1 MANKNAA
8 SRAGQSGAKAE
19 KPAPAAAGA
28 TTTNDAAAE
37 KPSAVDD
44 TGKAEEAKAAPAAA
58 PKPAAPAKVAK
69 PAGEPTYTVE
79 DKTMMALPVEDPT
92 VRKHEIKVGDR
103 FFTHAFSRNKP
114 TPMPQSHALK
124 FLGIQDIEVRD
135 EKDQVIRLK
144 QVEDVEGKPGIV
156 LGPGQVVADLAE
168 LTREALMA
176 RAEGRPNHEAL
187 GGSPTK
193 NELVAF
199 LTALTVDAEAGS
211 ERVDAEMEVDD

>member
-1 MANKNAA
+1 MAKKNSA
-8 SRAGQSGAKAE
+8 SQAGQPGTNLE
-19 KPAPAAAGA
+19 KPAAAQPPAATPPAA
-28 TTTNDAAAE
+28 DA
-37 KPSAVDD
+37 P
-44 TGKAEEAKAAPAAA
+44 AAPAAPPA
-58 PKPAAPAKVAK
+58 TPKTAAPAK